1 MFETPQFTE
10 FAVPISANPIQQFQ
24 KNVSSLERLTISKYN
39 QSKQDLLV
47 SFAER
52 PFNGSEIVQGLVPVT
67 DKPLPLDLDTNSFAL
82 PLGRQLGDG
91 ALVLAK
97 DMAARDIQFETFL
110 KYRLLVHQCKRVIF
124 IRTQLWTS
132 PPTAFVKSIA

>member
-24 KNVSSLERLTISKYN
+24 KNVSSPDQLTISRYN
-39 QSKQDLLV
+39 QSKQDFLNLLV

-67 DKPLPLDLDTNSFAL
+67 DEPLPLDLDTNSFAL

-97 DMAARDIQFETFL
+97 DVAARDIKFETFPS
-110 KYRLLVHQCKRVIF
+110 YRLLVNQCKRVIF
-124 IRTQLWTS
+124 IRT
-132 PPTAFVKSIA
+132 